1 MKLNSNEIQKILPHR
16 YPFLLIDKITDC
28 TPGESARA
36 VKCVSANEMQ
46 FLGHFPEYHVMPGV
60 LIIEALAQTG
70 AVAILTKEEN
80 KGKLVFFG
88 GIKEARFK
96 RQVVP
101 GDVLE
106 LSCEIIRSR
115 GPIGSGRATAK
126 VEGEVAVEA
135 ELTFVVGDKEVK
147 NEK

>member
-1 MKLNSNEIQKILPHR
+1 MTLSSNEIAKILPHR
-16 YPFLLIDKITDC
+16 FPFLMVDKITDME
-28 TPGESARA
+28 PGKSADGI
-36 VKCVSANEMQ
+36 KCVCANEIQ
-46 FLGHFPEYHVMPGV
+46 FMGHFPGQAVMPGV
-60 LIIEALAQTG
+60 LMIEALAQTG
-70 AVAILTKEEN
+70 AVALLCEEEN